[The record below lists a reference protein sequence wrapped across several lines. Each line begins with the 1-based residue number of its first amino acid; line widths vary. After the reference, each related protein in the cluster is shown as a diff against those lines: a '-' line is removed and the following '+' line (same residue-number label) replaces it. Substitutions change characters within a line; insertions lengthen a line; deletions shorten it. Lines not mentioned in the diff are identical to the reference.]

1 MAPNSSPATLTRMI
15 IELILSKRIVHYQDI
30 MEYTG
35 TSRKTIA
42 KYLNEVEKVVNQQGV
57 HLVRKRG
64 QGIRFSGNT
73 KGLLAE
79 FPILKDNSQ
88 SEQERRIS
96 IMTFLTQQS
105 KPVLLDDIADHFF
118 ISRST
123 LERDLNVLKMDYGL
137 KLTATTEGVKFN
149 SSESDVRRVI
159 GQLLQSYWGQEIK
172 QNQQTGKMTRTFKV
186 PQSLKRY
193 VNKQTLNQMQ
203 KVLNKFVKILKV
215 DVNEY
220 QYESLLIHT
229 TIAIQRIKNGEFIT
243 QTTTQNFDTMAIS
256 PSTNKLVKM
265 LIVAFKCEIPDE
277 EIAYLNMHV
286 AAIEDGYIDLDR
298 SGLVERTIVDWL
310 RSVLTDYDNQLLR
323 NLTLHLRP
331 ALVRIK
337 NGISITNPY
346 CNQVKTY
353 FPVAFDQALALAMT
367 IEKQYHL
374 QLTEDEIA
382 YLALHFE
389 SFIERR
395 KVLKPDVELA
405 IVCSTGYGTA
415 ELLKQRV
422 MDKLPDVQIVGT
434 LSVNELMT
442 STVTADIIIS
452 TIPLKMSGTRVIQVS
467 PFLNDQELSLLEKLS
482 QDIRQEKYTRN
493 AFVKLLSPNGIITN
507 SKATEKK
514 MAIIQLTDRL
524 EKYGYVDNQMQN
536 SALAREQVAS
546 TIIDKFAIP
555 HGDIDHVLQPT
566 IGIMTSKKGIKWDHE
581 NVHIVFFVA
590 LNRTVETQMDDI
602 YSYFYN
608 LIQDGQRMTAL
619 IKAQNAQEIIDTLA
633 QQ

>member
-193 VNKQTLNQMQ
+193 VRN
-203 KVLNKFVKILKV
+203 
-215 DVNEY
+215 
-220 QYESLLIHT
+220 
-229 TIAIQRIKNGEFIT
+229 
-243 QTTTQNFDTMAIS
+243 
-256 PSTNKLVKM
+256 
-265 LIVAFKCEIPDE
+265 C
-277 EIAYLNMHV
+277 
-286 AAIEDGYIDLDR
+286 
-298 SGLVERTIVDWL
+298 L
-310 RSVLTDYDNQLLR
+310 RS
-323 NLTLHLRP
+323 
-331 ALVRIK
+331 
-337 NGISITNPY
+337 
-346 CNQVKTY
+346 
-353 FPVAFDQALALAMT
+353 
-367 IEKQYHL
+367 
-374 QLTEDEIA
+374 
-382 YLALHFE
+382 
-389 SFIERR
+389 
-395 KVLKPDVELA
+395 LKDA
-405 IVCSTGYGTA
+405 
-415 ELLKQRV
+415 
-422 MDKLPDVQIVGT
+422 
-434 LSVNELMT
+434 
-442 STVTADIIIS
+442 
-452 TIPLKMSGTRVIQVS
+452 
-467 PFLNDQELSLLEKLS
+467 
-482 QDIRQEKYTRN
+482 
-493 AFVKLLSPNGIITN
+493 
-507 SKATEKK
+507 
-514 MAIIQLTDRL
+514 
-524 EKYGYVDNQMQN
+524 
-536 SALAREQVAS
+536 
-546 TIIDKFAIP
+546 
-555 HGDIDHVLQPT
+555 
-566 IGIMTSKKGIKWDHE
+566 
-581 NVHIVFFVA
+581 
-590 LNRTVETQMDDI
+590 
-602 YSYFYN
+602 
-608 LIQDGQRMTAL
+608 
-619 IKAQNAQEIIDTLA
+619 
-633 QQ
+633 